1 MKKTVKIITSIIM
14 CVCIISMLAVN
25 AFAGRWAYLTG
36 TLDGI
41 SANASI
47 YGLNYPANEYANSE
61 CEGYIATRPSD
72 LYIVVNNSISVPGGA
87 TSATTRYIGEY
98 PLSYRYFRTSYSSS
112 MNTVSYSGISSVS
125 VVSTG
130 YFYATSNGESMM
142 LPLSYQITG

>member
-41 SANASI
+41 SANVSI
-47 YGLNYPANEYANSE
+47 YGMNYAADEWANSE

-72 LYIVVNNSISVPGGA
+72 LYIVVHNNLSVVDGDR
-87 TSATTRYIGEY
+87 SATTRYIEEY
-98 PLSYRYFRTSYSSS
+98 PASYRYFCTSYSSYKNS
-112 MNTVSYSGISSVS
+112 VEYSNMDSVTL
-125 VVSTG
+125 VSTG
-130 YFYATSNGESMM
+130 YFYASSNGESMM
-142 LPLSYQITG
+142 LPLNHQIS